1 MSLAIRTRLY
11 AARAISA
18 QRPLQRLG
26 RVEVGETL
34 EGDLRLN
41 LQQGVASV
49 ETLQAAVAHCGQA
62 RDFATGGILE
72 GMTVHQAEDIDWLET
87 QLETIR
93 QIGIERVSGAPD
105 QERGV
110 RASARAY

>member
-49 ETLQAAVAHCGQA
+49 ETL
-62 RDFATGGILE
+62 AT
-72 GMTVHQAEDIDWLET
+72 
-87 QLETIR
+87 
-93 QIGIERVSGAPD
+93 S
-105 QERGV
+105 
-110 RASARAY
+110 ASAKANHCAIFLMVCTYVIRTSGS